1 MKISVLVCTRNRA
14 PALAKTLPTLL
25 AQPQCEQ
32 YDYEVIVVDNAST
45 DETRQVIENFARTQQ
60 RLRYLYEARAGLS
73 YARNVAV
80 RNSQGELLA
89 FTDDDVLVTENW
101 LAEIHR
107 EFASDPGLHLLGG
120 RVLLARPELRQVAQL
135 DVAERRVVR
144 YPHPVDVAM
153 GANMAF
159 RRRLFEEIGLFDVR
173 LGAGRFFAGGEEAEI
188 FYRALKAGHYLLY
201 APNVLVYHDHD
212 RVTVEQ
218 ACRLEYGYGKGFAA
232 YLLKHAVRGD
242 KYAAQS
248 FYWSAL
254 GLPKRWK
261 RQPGDT
267 AESVA
272 RRRAQ
277 ARGVILGLL
286 TAPWVMGWGD
296 GETKALGTHAW
307 ERPTI
312 GEVSQSEYKA
322 R

>member
-14 PALAKTLPTLL
+14 RALEKTLPTIL
-25 AQPQCEQ
+25 AQPESEE
-32 YDYEVIVVDNAST
+32 YSYEVIVVDNAST
-45 DETRQVIENFARTQQ
+45 DGTRQVIERFARAHH
-60 RLRYLYEARAGLS
+60 RLHRLYEARAGLS
-73 YARNVAV
+73 YARNTAV
-80 RNSQGELLA
+80 KNSRGELLV

-107 EFASDPGLHLLGG
+107 EFASDPNLQLLGG
-120 RVLLARPELRQVAQL
+120 RVLLARPELRPVAVL

-144 YPHPVDVAM
+144 YPEPVDVAM

-159 RRRLFEEIGLFDVR
+159 RRRLFEEVGLFDVR

-218 ACRLEYGYGKGFAA
+218 AARLEYGYGKGFAA

-242 KYAAQS
+242 KHAAQA
-248 FYWSAL
+248 FYWSL
-254 GLPKRWK
+254 WHLPKRWK
-261 RQPGDT
+261 RRPNDT
-267 AESVA
+267 VEGLA

-296 GETKALGTHAW
+296 GETRFGR
-307 ERPTI
+307 E
-312 GEVSQSEYKA
+312 EVEDGQRAEQTLA
-322 R
+322 